1 MANRGF
7 THSFLTALI
16 TALVSFFI
24 LYFFVPS
31 VSGHFLGVSFSEKGK
46 QTVSAQVD
54 NAVQTA
60 VDTVTSSPEFT
71 KQSIDKLQDLLK
83 SDEIQ
88 SKLKDAAKQGETAL
102 KDAVQTVTDSVK

>member
-7 THSFLTALI
+7 IHSFLTALI
-16 TALVSFFI
+16 TALVSFFL

-31 VSGHFLGVSFSEKGK
+31 LSEHFLGVSFSAKGK
-46 QTVSAQVD
+46 ATVSTQVD

-60 VDTVTSSPEFT
+60 VDTVVASPEFT
-71 KQSIDKLQDLLK
+71 KQSIEKLQDLLQ

-88 SKLKDAAKQGETAL
+88 AKLKDAAKQGEAAL

>member
-7 THSFLTALI
+7 THSLLTALI
-16 TALVSFFI
+16 TALISFFI

-31 VSGHFLGVSFSEKGK
+31 LSGHFFGVSFSEKGK

-60 VDTVTSSPEFT
+60 VETVTSSPEFT
-71 KQSIDKLQDLLK
+71 KQSIDKLQELLK
-83 SDEIQ
+83 SDEVQ